1 MNAEFRIKKDD
12 KRTAP
17 KTIKLVK
24 VGGIGALDNVY
35 WTAEEIFK
43 EYKENNKLDEY
54 CEYSVEITIITEMY
68 FS

>member
-1 MNAEFRIKKDD
+1 MKAEFRIKKDD

-17 KTIKLVK
+17 KTVKLVK
-24 VGGIGALDNVY
+24 VADIGALDSVY
-35 WTAEEIFK
+35 LTAKEIFK

-54 CEYSVEITIITEMY
+54 CEYSVEITVITEAF